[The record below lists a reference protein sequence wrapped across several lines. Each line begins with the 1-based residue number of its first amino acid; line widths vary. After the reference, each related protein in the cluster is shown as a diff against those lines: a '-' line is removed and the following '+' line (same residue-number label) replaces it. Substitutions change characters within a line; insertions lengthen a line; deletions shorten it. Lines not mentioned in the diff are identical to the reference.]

1 MTPWNNSTH
10 FHSKHFMCV
19 VLSILID
26 KWSCSQLSM
35 HMFQVKERVFRLL
48 RRLNKSN
55 FLEKWAYGMSLIIMS
70 TLNSSVFTIS
80 FVFELN
86 LVLLMWTV
94 FLYYS
99 TTRELK
105 NPENQLPCIA
115 YTMLPI
121 DFLVASTKYES
132 RAVSNHQ
139 LLVNTKTEK
148 PERVN
153 SIVSINNMN
162 LCQKKDKLFFP
173 IKGTLMQIWKF
184 LNIFVF
190 IWK

>member
-1 MTPWNNSTH
+1 MRVSCLKRGWHVLNADELTFMTPWNNSTH

-70 TLNSSVFTIS
+70 KLNSSVFTTS

-94 FLYYS
+94 FLYYFNNTGIKKTWKPAS
-99 TTRELK
+99 LYCIHNASNWFPCSIDEIRITRCFKSSVARKYK
-105 NPENQLPCIA
+105 NRK
-115 YTMLPI
+115 TG
-121 DFLVASTKYES
+121 ASK
-132 RAVSNHQ
+132 
-139 LLVNTKTEK
+139 
-148 PERVN
+148 
-153 SIVSINNMN
+153 
-162 LCQKKDKLFFP
+162 
-173 IKGTLMQIWKF
+173 
-184 LNIFVF
+184 
-190 IWK
+190 